1 MATLRTCDAVE
12 ILLTSVSL
20 KGLRTGSPSFVLCR
34 SVEARKNAEAQIEQ
48 QYGPYRC
55 LFRSPLP

>member
-34 SVEARKNAEAQIEQ
+34 SVEARKNAEAQIE
-48 QYGPYRC
+48 PTIWAI
-55 LFRSPLP
+55 